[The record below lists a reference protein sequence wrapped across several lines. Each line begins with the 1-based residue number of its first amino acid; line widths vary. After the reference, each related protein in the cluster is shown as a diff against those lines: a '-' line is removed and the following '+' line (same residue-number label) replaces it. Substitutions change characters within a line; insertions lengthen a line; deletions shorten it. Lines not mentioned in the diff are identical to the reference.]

1 MNLNGLI
8 VDEVVLIVVELLI
21 ILWLEDSAKLRLS
34 YNISTTS
41 VTLRSIL
48 S

>member
-8 VDEVVLIVVELLI
+8 VDKIVLIVVELLI
-21 ILWLEDSAKLRLS
+21 IFRLEDSAKLRLS
-34 YNISTTS
+34 YHISTTS